1 MDGLDHSSDQLM
13 IQRVTTV
20 TNNWV
25 KKIEILRN
33 LPKRVQNYVLSE
45 THIEHRNANTPIA
58 AENEATDLVY
68 YLVEGEVRIR
78 LKDGKQIICRADQPC
93 SLNPLAE
100 GNPSAVVIESLTAVD
115 LLAVPRELYNEIV
128 NLPTITHKRS
138 NNTIVL
144 ETQGPEDELY
154 WEFHEAVQENT
165 LELPSMPN
173 ITMRIAKVIN
183 DSNSDSDD
191 IAHVVQADPTVA
203 ARVISVV
210 NSAAYRG
217 KQPIDSLQ
225 DAVTRLGRSVT
236 HNLVISFAL
245 GKLFHSR
252 SRPLQQQMIKLWK
265 HLSYVAPICHELANV
280 TPGLA
285 PDQALLCGLL
295 HDIGALAII
304 GSARNKPELAENPE
318 LLNRVISSLKAE
330 VGAMV
335 LRKWEFPD
343 YFVQSALHAE
353 DWMEDI
359 SHDPDYVDLV
369 VVAQL
374 HAYVGTPMMAK
385 LPRLDLVPAFHKLA
399 LGKLTP
405 HHSIG
410 ILENAKEQIRELRE
424 LLAI

>member
-1 MDGLDHSSDQLM
+1 M
-13 IQRVTTV
+13 IQRVTAV
-20 TNNWV
+20 SANRV
-25 KKIEILRN
+25 KKFPILRG
-33 LPKRVQNYVLSE
+33 LPKRVLNYVLTE
-45 THIEHRNANTPIA
+45 THIEHQNAGVEIAPIG
-58 AENEATDLVY
+58 ESGDQVY
-68 YLVEGEVRIR
+68 YLLKGEVSITDRE
-78 LKDGKQIICRADQPC
+78 GKQVRCQAEQKC
-93 SLNPLAE
+93 LAPLADKTP
-100 GNPSAVVIESLTAVD
+100 NPAAVRAITAVD
-115 LLAVPRELYNEIV
+115 LLCIPRELYEAMLR
-128 NLPTITHKRS
+128 LPPAANKRT
-138 NNTIVL
+138 NQPIELMDTN
-144 ETQGPEDELY
+144 GPEAALY
-154 WEFHEAVQENT
+154 WEFHEAIQSNA
-165 LELPSMPN
+165 LELPSMPD

-183 DSNSDSDD
+183 DANTDSED
-191 IAHVVQADPTVA
+191 IARVVQADPTVA

-217 KQPIDSLQ
+217 KHPIDNLP

-252 SRPLQQQMIKLWK
+252 SKPLQQRMINLWR
-265 HLSYVAPICHELANV
+265 HLSYVAPICHELAHV
-280 TPGLA
+280 TPGLT

-295 HDIGALAII
+295 HDIGALAIL
-304 GSARNKPELAENPE
+304 GAARSKPELADDPK
-318 LLNRVISSLKAE
+318 LLDQVLNSLKAE

-335 LRKWEFPD
+335 LRKWEFPN

-359 SHDPDYVDLV
+359 SQDPDYVDLV

-374 HAYVGTPMMAK
+374 HAYVGTPMMNR

-405 HHSIG
+405 RHSIG

-424 LLAI
+424 LLAL

>member
-1 MDGLDHSSDQLM
+1 M
-13 IQRVTTV
+13 IQRVTAV
-20 TNNWV
+20 TQNRV
-25 KKIEILRN
+25 KKIEILRH
-33 LPKRVQNYVLSE
+33 LPKRVRNYVLSE
-45 THIEHRNANTPIA
+45 THIEHCNADSRIA
-58 AENEATDLVY
+58 VAGEASEQVF
-68 YLVEGEVRIR
+68 YLMAGDVRVSFD
-78 LKDGKQIICRADQPC
+78 DGKQIVCKAEQPC
-93 SLNPLAE
+93 SLVALAE
-100 GNPSAVVIESLTAVD
+100 ENPSEVSIDSLTAVD
-115 LLAVPRELYNEIV
+115 LLSIPRELYDAIKRLPPVV
-128 NLPTITHKRS
+128 NQRS
-138 NNTIVL
+138 NNTIEL
-144 ETQGPEDELY
+144 QDSEGPEDELY
-154 WEFHEAVQENT
+154 WEFHEAMQNNS
-165 LELPSMPN
+165 LELPSMPD

-183 DSNSDSDD
+183 DSNSDSED

-217 KQPIDSLQ
+217 KQPIDSLP

-245 GKLFHSR
+245 GKLFQSR
-252 SRPLQQQMIKLWK
+252 SKVLRQRMLRLWK
-265 HLSYVAPICHELANV
+265 HVSYVAPICHELANV

-304 GSARNKPELAENPE
+304 GAARSKPELAENPE
-318 LLNRVISSLKAE
+318 VLDRVLSNLKGE

-359 SHDPDYVDLV
+359 SHEPDYVDLV

-374 HAYVGTPMMAK
+374 HAFVGTPAMAR

-405 HHSIG
+405 RHSIG
-410 ILENAKEQIRELRE
+410 ILENAREQIRELRD
-424 LLAI
+424 LLAL

>member
-1 MDGLDHSSDQLM
+1 M
-13 IQRVTTV
+13 IQRVTAV
-20 TNNWV
+20 TQNRV
-25 KKIEILRN
+25 KKIEILRH
-33 LPKRVQNYVLSE
+33 LPKRVRNYVLSE
-45 THIEHRNANTPIA
+45 THIEHRNADTRIA
-58 AENEATDLVY
+58 VAGEANEQIF
-68 YLVEGEVRIR
+68 YLIAGDVRVTFN
-78 LKDGKQIICRADQPC
+78 DSKQIVCKADQPC
-93 SLNPLAE
+93 SLVALAE
-100 GNPSAVVIESLTAVD
+100 KNPSEVSIDSLTAVD
-115 LLAVPRELYNEIV
+115 LLCIPRELYDAIKRLPPVV
-128 NLPTITHKRS
+128 NQRS
-138 NNTIVL
+138 NNTIEL
-144 ETQGPEDELY
+144 QDSEGPEDELY
-154 WEFHEAVQENT
+154 WEFHEAVQNNS
-165 LELPSMPN
+165 LELPSMPD

-183 DSNSDSDD
+183 DSNSDSED

-217 KQPIDSLQ
+217 KQPIDSLP

-245 GKLFHSR
+245 GKLFQSR
-252 SRPLQQQMIKLWK
+252 SKVLRQRMLRLWK
-265 HLSYVAPICHELANV
+265 HVSYVAPICHELANV

-304 GSARNKPELAENPE
+304 GAARSKPELAENPE
-318 LLNRVISSLKAE
+318 VLDRVLSNLKGE

-359 SHDPDYVDLV
+359 SHEPDYVDLV

-374 HAYVGTPMMAK
+374 HAFVGTPAMAR

-405 HHSIG
+405 RHSIG
-410 ILENAKEQIRELRE
+410 ILENAREQIRELRD
-424 LLAI
+424 LLAL